1 MIKIYFLPR
10 KSAPMSCISS
20 EDLQID
26 QEKELKMDKGASIYL
41 RFLKDDNGDGKINS
55 IDASDILSEYAELST
70 SHR

>member
-1 MIKIYFLPR
+1 
-10 KSAPMSCISS
+10 MSCISS
-20 EDLQID
+20 EGLQID
-26 QEKELKMDKGASIYL
+26 QEKDLKMDKGASIYL